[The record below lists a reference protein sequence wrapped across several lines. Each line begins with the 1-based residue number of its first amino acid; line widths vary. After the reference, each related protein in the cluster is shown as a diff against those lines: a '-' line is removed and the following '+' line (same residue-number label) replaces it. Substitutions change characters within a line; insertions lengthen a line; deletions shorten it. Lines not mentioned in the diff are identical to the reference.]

1 MCEVQKLF
9 DALFKTMASAK
20 ANRRCETMK
29 LVNELRCCSC
39 CHEKRINM
47 AAESTKKPQV
57 PQKIE
62 KKVLVLCGA
71 LLGLIP
77 IATVFLARHYNHSQT
92 HGSGACVSTLLYTST
107 DCEVIF

>member
-9 DALFKTMASAK
+9 DALFKTMSNAK

-29 LVNELRCCSC
+29 LVNELRCCNC
-39 CHEKRINM
+39 CHEKRINF
-47 AAESTKKPQV
+47 AAESTKKPQ
-57 PQKIE
+57 KFG

-77 IATVFLARHYNHSQT
+77 IATVFLARHYNHSKT